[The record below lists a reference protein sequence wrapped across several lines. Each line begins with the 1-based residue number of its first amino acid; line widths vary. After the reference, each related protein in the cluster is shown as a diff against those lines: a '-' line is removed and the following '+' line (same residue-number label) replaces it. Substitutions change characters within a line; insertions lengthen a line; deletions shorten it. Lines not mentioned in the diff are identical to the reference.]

1 MFDVKRFD
9 VYRKLPK
16 DLTQP
21 TTAGAVISILSTCF
35 IFFLLISEGLAFM
48 QDELVSELYV
58 DDGAMSGSPRP
69 SSSSTFS
76 PPAMKAAVTRPI
88 RKSFVPPYKGKKK
101 CDCEK
106 CLMPKCGACYN
117 CLNKRKTRLVYST
130 YFISQ

>member
-58 DDGAMSGSPRP
+58 DDPTTGEKIPVKITINMPNMECKYLGVDIQDNQGTMSIYC
-69 SSSSTFS
+69 
-76 PPAMKAAVTRPI
+76 VT
-88 RKSFVPPYKGKKK
+88 
-101 CDCEK
+101 
-106 CLMPKCGACYN
+106 
-117 CLNKRKTRLVYST
+117 VY
-130 YFISQ
+130 